1 MLAGFCAAASVMVAA
16 FLLPGNSDAASIGRE
31 KDMKTDEDGHVLVDL
46 WQQYSKARSDDRP
59 LKEASVLDG
68 IMKESLKRGLAWD
81 FYDSAYKWHQAVT
94 SRNWKLRDSTL
105 SRIGKDAAALDNPVV
120 TYSLVHARLIDQE
133 IDMEWFRT
141 NVLERAALLKQN
153 CSRAFYGK
161 DSCLS
166 SSPEYAPFITP
177 LISNDYEYL
186 LWSVSRIPSYL
197 WSDSSD
203 DVREAAE
210 NRLKDYIGDSYP
222 CGAYLEYL
230 DVLDAHGGNSS
241 IIMDPGR
248 ESLSVPEAAG
258 DQNGPE
264 IDRASVDARK
274 SALEEFAGKYEGKA
288 IALYAC
294 QRLLLDRKE
303 ILDAGLA
310 GIGGVSVPE
319 ASDYEAL
326 RRSCAD
332 FEKSRKSFKGSEKDI
347 ADCLTSVE
355 SLVKNLDG
363 RSVGLRTS
371 GYTVE
376 AVFKN
381 IAEAALELREG
392 NDTGKVVH
400 SVVLS
405 NADNRYYLPDTVKYR
420 LPAIPDGDYVLVC
433 RYGKEKSVLSY
444 PVFSLS
450 LAGRSV
456 RDSGYGIYA
465 GWEKSGRP
473 VDRADIEILSKG
485 KVVRTVKGFVF
496 DGFTPVQDIMDEV
509 ASEHDGAL
517 QVRCRLTDE
526 NGFRRCSRPLFLYE
540 NEIIAPLSEAGND
553 SRPPDEKSLDARI
566 FKDRAAFNPG
576 DSVQFKVV
584 LFSRTV
590 SGGCAVEPGVEMD
603 AMLSDPDGK
612 TVGKISLKT
621 NEFGSAA
628 GSFDLDRGM
637 KGGTYYIY
645 VSPAGEET
653 HLAGSALTV
662 DEFVLPTYTMEFT
675 GGKAV
680 RFSGD
685 TVVVQGKLSGYSGH
699 PVSGARIVYDVEAYV
714 SGVGRLHGETQAG
727 DDGTFEI
734 GFIAG
739 TPSSDSGM
747 TYWYYPTVRVT
758 DLTGETYEW
767 SAAPVRVNPEMQ
779 IYAGLLNGA
788 EGNVDMLP
796 EAVLGEKTGGLSV
809 DGNVELMS
817 CDTVMVR
824 FDIPSDMPE
833 CPVEYEVT
841 RGGQTVLSGTG
852 RTGSEILIDLSGQ
865 PSGIYRVRAG
875 AAYVC
880 HDGRSLSDEDDLYLL
895 KTSLSDTVMDW
906 GVENF
911 FRKIGDGSVSVLAGV
926 GDGEQWYVVEV
937 YDAAGRLLKAESV
950 HMAGQPGKEGSVR
963 MIGYAFDPSWTDE
976 VTMRVFGFRNSGVR
990 TAVFTY
996 RRPEP
1001 SDRVLPLEFTG
1012 FVDRSLPGTEAGFV
1026 LKTLPGVE
1034 CAVTVYDKSTDN
1046 IRSNMWSGVRP
1057 QTVSPV
1063 YVNVRSATGMVGGTY
1078 YGHDTGF
1085 YYAHTADRIVM
1096 ASPLMRSKSASVTGN
1111 AAMAE
1116 ESVAPSG
1123 GEPDYGEGAAVT
1135 VREQFDNTLAFLPFL
1150 RSDEEGNVRFDV
1162 GVTDKLSTYYV
1173 TVFAHSTDM
1182 RNAVLGREMVVSLPV
1197 KVSAT
1202 VPRFLYEGDRY
1213 CLMASVS
1220 NSSDRE
1226 LSGDMLLYVYGS
1238 EDYGHSEPF
1247 MVRSVPVTAGAG
1259 SASSAEF
1266 AVDVPQGVDTLG
1278 FKVVYMAEIDGVP
1291 VSDAMFVTVPV
1302 SRPVQT
1308 LTESHSSVVLA
1319 GTDMDSLKRSLEA
1332 AFTGTSGY
1340 GAEYRETSLM
1350 DMLME
1355 SVPRKIVP
1363 QGKDVL
1369 SLTEAY
1375 YMMRLAGNIAGSPG
1389 FGNSGSPE
1397 IHGAMS
1403 DLADAGVPAI
1413 HDTVS
1418 DAAGGHQDSAAG
1430 CVAESD
1436 LLDGI
1441 LSCRNSDGGFGWFEG
1456 FPSSPVITAVVLERF
1471 ASLLNRGM
1479 LPVEYGSGE
1488 SSDVPESH
1496 DDGATDIMSVDNHG
1510 NVRGGQSSG
1519 LRNSIQKAVHYLDS
1533 LQFGPE
1539 RPSWYGGLSLS
1550 QYLYLRSMYP
1560 EIGFTVPAG
1569 KDRMKTFTDAVR
1581 EYLLPETDRGLND
1594 NMLGKARRAAV
1605 LLALSEDEAESLAVS
1620 FGLRR
1625 KDIRKLAASAEA
1637 DILSITEYAVEHP
1650 SGGVYFPNAVM
1661 PFRGLLESEV
1671 YAHSLLCDLMQ
1682 RYSDA
1687 VLSADKAGPIAG
1699 KSTTGKSTDR
1709 ASSIADGVRLWLM
1722 LQKETQHWD
1731 ADPAYVNAVS
1741 SVLAGSA
1748 AVKAA
1753 RIAVMTKKYLKPF
1766 GEVEPAGNG
1775 MTVERQW
1782 YRIVS
1787 DVPEQQTDSDTLMI
1801 PVSEG
1806 DTLSVGDRIV
1816 AQYRIWS
1823 QENRSFVQLVS
1834 PYYASL
1840 RPVDQLS
1847 GPTGGLFRPVMV
1859 SGAGIS
1865 SWSIVPRGYR
1875 EVKADRSIYYFD
1887 VCPEEDIAFTEEF
1900 HVTQAGSFTAPA
1912 VTIECLYSPHYR
1924 ANGRSSGQLRSE

>member
-105 SRIGKDAAALDNPVV
+105 SRIGKDAVALDNPVV

-230 DVLDAHGGNSS
+230 DVLDAHGGAT
-241 IIMDPGR
+241 
-248 ESLSVPEAAG
+248 VAADG
-258 DQNGPE
+258 VRIPDEEGNHGP
-264 IDRASVDARK
+264 DSTFLKARK
-274 SALEEFAGKYEGKA
+274 TALEEFAGKYGGKA
-288 IALYAC
+288 ISLFAR
-294 QRLLLDRKE
+294 QQLLLDRKQM
-303 ILDAGLA
+303 LDAGLS
-310 GIGGVSVPE
+310 GLWGVRAPE

-326 RRSCAD
+326 RQSCAD
-332 FEKSRKSFKGSEKDI
+332 FEKLRKSYRGSEEDI
-347 ADCLTSVE
+347 ADCLAAAE
-355 SLVKNLDG
+355 NMIRELDA
-363 RSVGLRTS
+363 RNVSIITS
-371 GYTVE
+371 GYTVG
-376 AVFKN
+376 AVFRNVPGATMEIRKN
-381 IAEAALELREG
+381 SGKGEIVHSIELR
-392 NDTGKVVH
+392 DTAG
-400 SVVLS
+400 
-405 NADNRYYLPDTVKYR
+405 RYYLPDTVTCR
-420 LPAIPDGDYVLVC
+420 LPAIPDGDYVIVC
-433 RYGKEKSVLSY
+433 RYGKENVSRTY
-444 PVFSLS
+444 PVYSLS
-450 LAGRSV
+450 VAGRRV
-456 RDSGYGIYA
+456 KGDGYGIFA
-465 GWEKSGRP
+465 AWEKSGRP
-473 VDRADIEILSKG
+473 VEKADIEILSKG
-485 KVVRTVKGFVF
+485 EVARTVHDFVF
-496 DGFTPVQDIMDEV
+496 SGFTPVQAVLDEV
-509 ASEHDGAL
+509 AAEHGGAL
-517 QVRCRLTDE
+517 RIRCRLTDDS
-526 NGFRRCSRPLFLYE
+526 GMTRRSRELLIYE
-540 NEIIAPLSEAGND
+540 NEFSPMRPEGLDIEEGSAGTCL
-553 SRPPDEKSLDARI
+553 EARI

-576 DSVQFKVV
+576 DSVRFKAV
-584 LFSRTV
+584 LFSRAG
-590 SGGCAVEPGVEMD
+590 SCGLEVEPDRDMEVSL
-603 AMLSDPDGK
+603 ADPDGK
-612 TVGKISLKT
+612 TVGKIVLKT

-628 GSFDLDRGM
+628 GSFDLPEGT
-637 KGGTYYIY
+637 KGGTYSIS
-645 VSPAGEET
+645 VMVAGT
-653 HLAGSALTV
+653 VLASSAITV
-662 DEFVLPTYTMEFT
+662 DEFVLPTYAMEFVDDS
-675 GGKAV
+675 AV
-680 RFSGD
+680 YFSGD
-685 TVVVQGKLSGYSGH
+685 TAVVRGKLSGYSGH
-699 PVSGARIVYDVEAYV
+699 PVSGARIAYEIGAYV
-714 SGVGRLHGETQAG
+714 SGIGPVHGVTEAG

-734 GFIAG
+734 RFVAG
-739 TPSSDSGM
+739 TPSADRGM
-747 TYWYYPTVRVT
+747 PYWYYPAVRVT

-767 SAAPVRVNPEMQ
+767 SAGPVRVNPEMR
-779 IYAGLLNGA
+779 IYAELLNRA
-788 EGNVDMLP
+788 EGDVDMFP
-796 EAVLGEKTGGLSV
+796 EAVPGGKTGWLPGA
-809 DGNVELMS
+809 GAELMS
-817 CDTVMVR
+817 CDTARVR
-824 FDIPSDMPE
+824 FGIARDMPE
-833 CPVEYEVT
+833 CPVEYEVI
-841 RGGQTVLSGTG
+841 RDGKQVLSGQG
-852 RTGSEILIDLSGQ
+852 RTGGEILIDLSGQ
-865 PSGIYRVRAG
+865 PSGIYHVKAEATYVR
-875 AAYVC
+875 
-880 HDGRSLSDEDDLYLL
+880 HDGRSLCGKDDICLL
-895 KTSLSDTVMDW
+895 KTSPEDTVMDY
-906 GVENF
+906 GIKSF
-911 FRKIGDGSVSVLAGV
+911 FRKTADGRVSVLAGV
-926 GDGEQWYVVEV
+926 GDGDQWYVVEV
-937 YDAAGRLLKAESV
+937 YDADGRLLKSGTV
-950 HMAGQPGKEGSVR
+950 HMEGRQGKPGSVR
-963 MIGYAFDPSWTDE
+963 MLGYDFDRSWTDV
-976 VTMRVFGFRNSGVR
+976 VTMRIFGFKDSGER
-990 TAVFTY
+990 TCSFTY
-996 RRPEP
+996 RRPVWSQWP
-1001 SDRVLPLEFTG
+1001 LPLEFSR
-1012 FVDRSLPGTEAGFV
+1012 FVDRSLPGTRAGFS
-1026 LKTLPGVE
+1026 LKTLPGTE
-1034 CAVTVYDKSTDN
+1034 CVVSVYDRSTDN
-1046 IRSNMWSGVRP
+1046 IRSNGWSGVRP
-1057 QTVSPV
+1057 AGMSPA
-1063 YVNVRSATGMVGGTY
+1063 YVGVRSAAGMVGDKD
-1078 YGHDTGF
+1078 YGYGIPF
-1085 YYAHTADRIVM
+1085 LLAG
-1096 ASPLMRSKSASVTGN
+1096 ASPEAASPVMRSKAASAADN
-1111 AAMAE
+1111 AVMVE
-1116 ESVAPSG
+1116 EAAGLDAG
-1123 GEPDYGEGAAVT
+1123 GPDYDAGAAVP
-1135 VREQFDNTLAFLPFL
+1135 VRDRFDNTLAFLPFL

-1319 GTDMDSLKRSLEA
+1319 GTDTDSLKRSLEA

-1355 SVPRKIVP
+1355 SVPRKIVL

-1436 LLDGI
+1436 LLDCI

-1741 SVLAGSA
+1741 SVLAGSG
-1748 AVKAA
+1748 AVKATV
-1753 RIAVMTKKYLKPF
+1753 IAVMTKRYAEPF
-1766 GEVEPAGNG
+1766 GQVEAAGNE
-1775 MTVERQW
+1775 MTIERQW
-1782 YRIVS
+1782 YRIAS
-1787 DVPEQQTDSDTLMI
+1787 GNASPEVDGSAFRPVQAGRDIRMI
-1801 PVSEG
+1801 PLSEG
-1806 DTLSVGDRIV
+1806 DTLTVGDKIV

-1823 QENRSFVQLVS
+1823 RENRSFVQMVS

-1840 RPVDQLS
+1840 RPADQLS
-1847 GPTGGLFRPVMV
+1847 GRTGGWFRPVMAP
-1859 SGAGIS
+1859 GAGS
-1865 SWSIVPRGYR
+1865 SLSIVPHGYR
-1875 EVKADRSIYYFD
+1875 EVRQDRSIYYFD
-1887 VCPEEDIAFTEEF
+1887 VCPEENVSFTEEF
-1900 HVTQAGSFTAPA
+1900 YVTQAGTFTAPA

-1924 ANGRSSGQLRSE
+1924 ANGQASGIFRSE

>member
-68 IMKESLKRGLAWD
+68 IMKEALKRGLAWD

-120 TYSLVHARLIDQE
+120 TYSLVRARLIDQE

-141 NVLERAALLKQN
+141 NVLERAAILKQN

-161 DSCLS
+161 DSGLS

-203 DVREAAE
+203 DVRKAAE

-230 DVLDAHGGNSS
+230 DVLDAHGGNSA

-264 IDRASVDARK
+264 IDRASMDARK

-347 ADCLTSVE
+347 ADCLTSIE

-517 QVRCRLTDE
+517 QVRCRLTDK

-540 NEIIAPLSEAGND
+540 DEIIAPLSEAGND

-603 AMLSDPDGK
+603 AVLSDPDGK

-628 GSFDLDRGM
+628 GSFDLDRGL

-675 GGKAV
+675 GGKSV

-796 EAVLGEKTGGLSV
+796 EVVLGEKAGGLSV

-1173 TVFAHSTDM
+1173 TVFAHSPDM

-1213 CLMASVS
+1213 CLRASVS

-1278 FKVVYMAEIDGVP
+1278 FKVVYMAEIDGIT

-1302 SRPVQT
+1302 SRPVQA

-1340 GAEYRETSLM
+1340 GAEYRETFLM

-1355 SVPRKIVP
+1355 SVPHKIVL

-1375 YMMRLAGNIAGSPG
+1375 YMMRLAGSIAELIRNTG
-1389 FGNSGSPE
+1389 
-1397 IHGAMS
+1397 
-1403 DLADAGVPAI
+1403 DAPHAVQAS
-1413 HDTVS
+1413 V
-1418 DAAGGHQDSAAG
+1418 AGIRDSAA
-1430 CVAESD
+1430 VAAAETG
-1436 LLDGI
+1436 LLGRI

-1471 ASLLNRGM
+1471 AALGDRGM
-1479 LPVEYGSGE
+1479 LD
-1488 SSDVPESH
+1488 SS
-1496 DDGATDIMSVDNHG
+1496 
-1510 NVRGGQSSG
+1510 
-1519 LRNSIQKAVHYLDS
+1519 VHYLDS
-1533 LQFGPE
+1533 LQFSAE
-1539 RPSWYGGLSLS
+1539 RPLWYGGLSLP
-1550 QYLYLRSMYP
+1550 QYLYVRSMYP
-1560 EIGFTVPAG
+1560 EIGFAVPAG

-1594 NMLGKARRAAV
+1594 NILRKARRAAV

-1741 SVLAGSA
+1741 SVLAGSV

-1766 GEVEPAGNG
+1766 GEVVPAGNE
-1775 MTVERQW
+1775 MTVKRQW